1 MEKKNKIVNNLL
13 GQNIFDEVNI
23 SKFLD
28 KELLLINDDSFIKNI
43 DINSLIDYWNE
54 HLDDFE

>member
-1 MEKKNKIVNNLL
+1 M